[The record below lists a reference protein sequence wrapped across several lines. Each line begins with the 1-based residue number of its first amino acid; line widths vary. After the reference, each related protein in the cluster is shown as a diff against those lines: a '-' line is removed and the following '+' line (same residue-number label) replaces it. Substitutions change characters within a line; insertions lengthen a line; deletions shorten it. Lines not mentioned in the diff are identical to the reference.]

1 MRPLLC
7 LLLLTVSALAQN
19 LPSNSL
25 PKGTWEIGVWGAGG
39 PAFKGFTSDTRVA
52 NFGFRIGRVLTS
64 EHLSGWKRGNL
75 ELAAD
80 VMPVYLVFQNQ
91 TVYGG
96 GVTTPIFRWNFTSGR
111 KIAPYFESGG
121 GLLYT
126 TSSVPAG
133 TSRINFTPQGA
144 FGLQVFTRERR
155 SVSFDARYVHI
166 SSAGL
171 GDPNPGIDTMQFRIG
186 FNWFR

>member
-1 MRPLLC
+1 MKHLLWIV
-7 LLLLTVSALAQN
+7 LFSLTAIAQN
-19 LPSNSL
+19 LPSSSL
-25 PKGTWEIGVWGAGG
+25 TKGTWEIGVWGAGG

-52 NFGFRIGRVLTS
+52 NFGFRVGRVLTG

-80 VMPVYLVFQNQ
+80 IMPVYLVFQDT

-96 GVTTPIFRWNFTSGR
+96 GVTTPIFRWNFTSGQ

-126 TSSVPAG
+126 ASSVPPG
-133 TSRINFTPQGA
+133 TSRINFTPQAAMG
-144 FGLQVFTRERR
+144 VNIFTRERH
-155 SVSFDARYVHI
+155 SVSFETRYVHI

-171 GDPNPGIDTMQFRIG
+171 GSPNPGIDTLQFRIG